1 MLTSPALTGMPDF
14 HHSVEHLRHHHNLSR
29 ESVAHQAGI
38 SVSYLHQLIQKRTIP
53 GPRAFD
59 GLVRVFD
66 LTPAQRRHLHELIQ
80 PSAELALTAD
90 MRRHLTNLGVHAHLN
105 HLDTRDILAAYTDPL
120 QTVLHA
126 NRTFHRV
133 MPGLAEADH
142 NIIQWMLTPT
152 ARDIIDNWDGELRYF
167 VTLLRP
173 ALGRHR
179 DAPRART
186 LFRNLRT
193 HREFR
198 EAWDSTPMQVA
209 YDTSRPAPFQIT
221 LPCTTQTLALS
232 IEIDQYNA
240 CPDVC
245 LTHGLYNPA
254 ERTCPTAIAC

>member
-14 HHSVEHLRHHHNLSR
+14 HDSVEYLRHHLNLSR
-29 ESVAHQAGI
+29 EALAHHAGI
-38 SVSYLHQLIQKRTIP
+38 SVSYLHQLIQKRTTP

-80 PSAELALTAD
+80 PSADLALAAD

-126 NRTFHRV
+126 NRTFYRV
-133 MPGLAEADH
+133 MPGLAEAGH
-142 NIIQWMLTPT
+142 NIIRWMLTPA
-152 ARDIIDNWDGELRYF
+152 ARDILDNWDDELRYF
-167 VTLLRP
+167 VALLRP

-179 DAPRART
+179 DLPRART
-186 LFRNLRT
+186 LFRNLRAHT
-193 HREFR
+193 EFR
-198 EAWDSTPMQVA
+198 DAWDNTPMHVA
-209 YDTSRPAPFQIT
+209 YDASRPTPFSIHI
-221 LPCTTQTLALS
+221 PCTNQPVLLS

-240 CPDVC
+240 CPDIC
-245 LTHGLYNPA
+245 LTHGLYNTA
-254 ERTCPTAIAC
+254 TLACPTAIAC